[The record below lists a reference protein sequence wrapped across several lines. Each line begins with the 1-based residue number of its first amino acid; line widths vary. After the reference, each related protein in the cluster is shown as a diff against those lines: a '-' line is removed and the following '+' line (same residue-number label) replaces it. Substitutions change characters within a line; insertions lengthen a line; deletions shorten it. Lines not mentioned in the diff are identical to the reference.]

1 MYSNSGLL
9 PFLQQGWKA
18 AVWGLCCIVL
28 SSSLAQ
34 SFVYSCQSRLYLLR
48 NSYLILKLSVKHHI
62 TGLSRCLMVIVH
74 VVISEQLLAKCI
86 EKLYFPARALCVE
99 IVNADCTCDRRLN
112 ILQVAYVSVAP
123 SSSLPTHSL
132 LSDVSTHGTDLGK
145 LIREDFWLIVTIM
158 E

>member
-1 MYSNSGLL
+1 
-9 PFLQQGWKA
+9 
-18 AVWGLCCIVL
+18 
-28 SSSLAQ
+28 
-34 SFVYSCQSRLYLLR
+34 
-48 NSYLILKLSVKHHI
+48 
-62 TGLSRCLMVIVH
+62 MVIVH